1 MTSANTVI
9 STKDTEIL
17 ESINEIVKPLGLHVY
32 PTKQTIN
39 GDACDYIIG
48 IKNKKEVKEN
58 IVTRITGQLG
68 IRCKSEYKDIPEL
81 YLYNTVEYRIALL
94 QGLMDADG
102 TVDKRNGSVTYSTSS
117 SKLKESFCQ
126 LVRSLGGITTT
137 SVKKTKHL
145 DNYTITVN
153 LPNEINP
160 FRLTRKKELVVPKTK
175 YLTPRYIKN
184 IEYIGQVEQQCIE
197 VDSKDHLYITD
208 NHIVTHNTFVSLA
221 TALSLLGPVYKKII
235 IAKSVT
241 TLPKEEIGF
250 LKGGLEQKMEPFMMS
265 FMWNLEKIC
274 GENSAKELID
284 KKLIMV
290 LPLAFIRGLSI
301 DNAIIIVDEVQNIDS
316 HTFKTLI
323 TRIGE
328 NSKYIFLGDVEQI
341 DMKKKEDSSLQLVVD
356 IFKDSDIVG
365 TINFEDEDCVR
376 NPIIPKILE
385 KLRERGI

>member
-1 MTSANTVI
+1 MG
-9 STKDTEIL
+9 STKKVKSRLSEKQASLVKNFQPKTEKQSALVHLI
-17 ESINEIVKPLGLHVY
+17 ENKEI
-32 PTKQTIN
+32 T
-39 GDACDYIIG
+39 
-48 IKNKKEVKEN
+48 
-58 IVTRITGQLG
+58 IVTG
-68 IRCKSEYKDIPEL
+68 I
-81 YLYNTVEYRIALL
+81 A
-94 QGLMDADG
+94 
-102 TVDKRNGSVTYSTSS
+102 GSG
-117 SKLKESFCQ
+117 K
-126 LVRSLGGITTT
+126 
-137 SVKKTKHL
+137 
-145 DNYTITVN
+145 
-153 LPNEINP
+153 
-160 FRLTRKKELVVPKTK
+160 
-175 YLTPRYIKN
+175 
-184 IEYIGQVEQQCIE
+184 
-197 VDSKDHLYITD
+197 
-208 NHIVTHNTFVSLA
+208 TFVSLA
-221 TALSLLGPVYKKII
+221 TALSLLGPVYKRII

-274 GENSAKELID
+274 GKDSAKELID
-284 KKLIMV
+284 KELIMV

-301 DNAIIIVDEVQNIDS
+301 DNAIIIVDEVQNIDP

-341 DMKKKEDSSLQLVVD
+341 DMKKKEDSCLQLVVD